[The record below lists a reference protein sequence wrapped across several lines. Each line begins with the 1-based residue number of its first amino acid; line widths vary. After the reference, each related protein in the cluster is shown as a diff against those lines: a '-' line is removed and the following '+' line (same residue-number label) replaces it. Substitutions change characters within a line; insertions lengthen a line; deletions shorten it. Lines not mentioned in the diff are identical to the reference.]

1 MRFMKDEALDAQ
13 VVRSLG
19 KVAMGAGDVGE
30 ILAAAAKVH
39 TLDQWAGAW
48 QATAERLEGVARRA
62 EVGGHHRSAGEA
74 YLRAHEYRRQSYFF
88 ARDDLDA
95 PHLLEAWAAQR
106 DDFRHAMRLLGV
118 NHRPIAIPYE
128 GVELRGYA
136 FIPSGAGPHPVL
148 VALSGYHAPAEEMYT
163 IAGVPLALARGHAV
177 VVFDGPGQGGSL
189 YEQRLHMRP
198 DAEHVVGPVLD
209 WVETQDFAD
218 PHRLSLLGRGLAGY
232 LAPRAAAGEDRV
244 RALIVDPGHL
254 DLRAD
259 LAQHLPPLLT
269 RWAQTGSTRAERIV
283 DLVSDRSPAMRH
295 DLLARAAA
303 HGLTAPVDYLSEA
316 ERYTLGDRVAN
327 ITCPT
332 LVCGPEH
339 QAEAVHPFFDA
350 LTCPRRLI
358 LFTVAEG
365 AARDGAGAAQTL
377 FFQRAYDWLGETLAG
392 D

>member
-39 TLDQWAGAW
+39 TLDQWTGVW
-48 QATAERLEGVARRA
+48 QAMAERLEGVARRA
-62 EVGGHHRSAGEA
+62 ETAGHSRSAGEA

-118 NHRPIAIPYE
+118 NHRLVDIPYE
-128 GVELRGYA
+128 GVALPGYA
-136 FIPSGAGPHPVL
+136 FIPEGAGPHPVV
-148 VALSGYHAPAEEMYT
+148 VAVSGYHAPAEEMYT
-163 IAGVPLALARGHAV
+163 LAGVPSALARGHAV
-177 VVFDGPGQGGSL
+177 VVFDGPGQGGAL

-198 DAEHVVGPVLD
+198 DSEHVVGPVLD
-209 WVETQDFAD
+209 WVERQDFAD
-218 PHRLSLLGRGLAGY
+218 PHRLALLGRGLAGY
-232 LAPRAAAGEDRV
+232 LAPRAAAGEPRL

-259 LAQHLPPLLT
+259 LARHLPPLLT
-269 RWAQTGSTRAERIV
+269 RWAQTGSARAERIV

-303 HGLTAPVDYLSEA
+303 HGLSAPVDYLSEA
-316 ERYTLGDRVAN
+316 ERYTLGDRAAE

-332 LVCGPEH
+332 LVCGPDG
-339 QAEAVHPFFDA
+339 EAQTVRPFFEA

-365 AARDGAGAAQTL
+365 AVGDGSGTAQSL
-377 FFQRAYDWLGETLAG
+377 FFQRVYDWLDETLAG